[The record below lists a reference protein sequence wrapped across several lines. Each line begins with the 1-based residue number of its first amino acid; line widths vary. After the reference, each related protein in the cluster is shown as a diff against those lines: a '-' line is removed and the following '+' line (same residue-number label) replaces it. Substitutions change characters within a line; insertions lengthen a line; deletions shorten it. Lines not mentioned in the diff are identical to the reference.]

1 MTTQLS
7 TFEPLPTAWIEKLFD
22 RMAALYGSKFADMWR
37 GADPAEV
44 KKLWADELGKLTR
57 EEVTKGAQA
66 LMTLEWPPS
75 LPQFINLCRPKLDA
89 QKAFTEAINGLLARD
104 RGEVGTWSHPAIF
117 WAAVRVGAFDLKN
130 STYPQIKGRWEGA
143 LGDEL
148 EKSQWQEIPKP
159 VVALPVAKVSKEVA
173 EKYVAKLQALNVES
187 SQIDHKRWAKRIME
201 RHQRGDKTLLPVQVS
216 MAKAALN
223 ASEAL

>member
-1 MTTQLS
+1 MNELLTSTKPVTQGWIDALFVKMLN
-7 TFEPLPTAWIEKLFD
+7 TF
-22 RMAALYGSKFADMWR
+22 GSRFADMWR
-37 GADPAEV
+37 GTDIDSV
-44 KKLWADELGKLTR
+44 KATWAPELSKLSR
-57 EEVTKGAQA
+57 EEFAKGVQA
-66 LMTLEWPPS
+66 LATLNWPPT
-75 LPQFINLCRPKLDA
+75 LGEFINLCRPKLDA

-104 RGEVGTWSHPAIF
+104 RGEIGVWSHPAIF
-117 WAAVRVGAFDLKN
+117 WAAVRVGAFDIKN
-130 STYPQIKGRWEGA
+130 ATYPQIKGRWEGA

-201 RHQRGDKTLLPVQVS
+201 RHQKGDKTLLPVQVS

>member
-1 MTTQLS
+1 MTRQLS

-37 GADPAEV
+37 GSDPVEV
-44 KKLWADELGKLTR
+44 KKLWAGELGKLTR
-57 EEVTKGAQA
+57 DEVTKGAQA

-75 LPQFINLCRPKLDA
+75 LPQFVALCRPKIDP

-104 RGEVGTWSHPAIF
+104 RGEVGTWNHPAIF
-117 WAAVRVGAFDLKN
+117 WAAVRVGAFDMKN
-130 STYPQIKGRWEGA
+130 ATYSQIKGRWESA

-159 VVALPVAKVSKEVA
+159 VVALPPVKVPKEVA

-201 RHQRGDKTLLPVQVS
+201 RHQRGDKSLIPIQVS
-216 MAKAALN
+216 MARAALN
-223 ASEAL
+223 APT

>member
-1 MTTQLS
+1 MTPQLS
-7 TFEPLPTAWIEKLFD
+7 TSEPLPTAWIEKLFE

-37 GADPAEV
+37 GTDPEQV
-44 KKLWADELGKLTR
+44 KALWSQELGKLSR

-89 QKAFTEAINGLLARD
+89 QKAFTEALNGLMARD
-104 RGEVGTWSHPAIF
+104 RGEVGVWSHPAVF
-117 WAAVRVGAFDLKN
+117 WAAVRVGAFDIKN
-130 STYPQIKGRWEGA
+130 ATYPQIKGRWESA

-148 EKSQWQEIPKP
+148 EKSQWPEIPKP
-159 VVALPVAKVSKEVA
+159 VVSLPPIKVCAEVA
-173 EKYVAKLQALNVES
+173 QKYLAKMQVHKSES
-187 SQIDHKRWAKRIME
+187 SHIDHKRWAKKIME
-201 RHQRGDKTLLPVQVS
+201 RHEHGDKSLLPVQVS

-223 ASEAL
+223 APT